1 MEPARYFAQKSRQC
15 LVHTGFQERYEV
27 YRENLLNEIKNM
39 DFDEI
44 LVTGHSLGAALATFC
59 YMELS
64 QQHKLKVFQAYFTF
78 ADDFSC
84 RLETM

>member
-1 MEPARYFAQKSRQC
+1 M
-15 LVHTGFQERYEV
+15 
-27 YRENLLNEIKNM
+27 NEIKNM

-64 QQHKLKVFQAYFTF
+64 QQHKVKVFIKNNCFFDHSVT
-78 ADDFSC
+78 
-84 RLETM
+84 